1 MTDDFSGLRVLI
13 VDDQVHV
20 RKFVREQL
28 LLFNV
33 SQVEEASS
41 GHAALQAVTVPGVE
55 FDLILCDLRMPDMDG
70 IETIRTMGKLGLQ
83 CTVAILSVE
92 DERVIESA
100 GLLATLGGLHLVG
113 EVSKPLT
120 ADKLEAVL
128 RRTVEDAAP
137 PPAEEPVIAASE
149 VADALKRKAF
159 EIHYQP
165 RIVMRTGL
173 CVGAE
178 ALVRWTH
185 PTHGVIRSETLLALA
200 ERSSAQLS
208 TLTQFILREAV
219 AACARWQADG
229 RDIGLSVNLSPKV
242 LGQLDLPEFIEQLA
256 REHKVAPARV
266 TVEVGELTIG
276 SDLATL
282 IDVAARLRI
291 KGFRLALNNFTGVR
305 SGIEEILKIPFGELK
320 LSRDCVDGCSQSDS
334 KRAMVEAGLA
344 LARRLKLTTVCAG
357 VSNRPEWNLLD
368 ELGCEVGQGNFIA
381 HAMPEAGLG
390 IWVTQWMMHN
400 R

>member
-1 MTDDFSGLRVLI
+1 MTDDFSALRVLI

-20 RKFVREQL
+20 RKFVRDQL
-28 LLFNV
+28 LMFNV
-33 SQVEEASS
+33 TQVEEASS
-41 GHAALQAVTVPGVE
+41 GRAALQTVTAPGAA
-55 FDLILCDLRMPDMDG
+55 FDLILCDLRMPEMDG

-100 GLLATLGGLHLVG
+100 GLLATLGGLHIVG

-128 RRTVEDAAP
+128 RRTTEVAAP
-137 PPAEEPVIAASE
+137 PPEDAPVISEAE
-149 VADALKRKAF
+149 VAEALERKAM

-165 RIVMRTGL
+165 RIVMRSGV

-185 PTHGVIRSETLLALA
+185 PTHGVIRSDALLALA
-200 ERSSAQLS
+200 ERSSSQLS

-229 RDIGLSVNLSPKV
+229 REIGVSVNLSPKV

-256 REHKVAPARV
+256 REHKVQPARI
-266 TVEVGELTIG
+266 TIEVGETTIG

-291 KGFRLALNNFTGVR
+291 KGFRLALNDFTGVH

-320 LSRDCVDGCSQSDS
+320 LSRECVDGCSRSDS

-344 LARRLKLTTVCAG
+344 LARSLKLATVCAG
-357 VSNRPEWNLLD
+357 VASRPDWNLLD

-400 R
+400 Q